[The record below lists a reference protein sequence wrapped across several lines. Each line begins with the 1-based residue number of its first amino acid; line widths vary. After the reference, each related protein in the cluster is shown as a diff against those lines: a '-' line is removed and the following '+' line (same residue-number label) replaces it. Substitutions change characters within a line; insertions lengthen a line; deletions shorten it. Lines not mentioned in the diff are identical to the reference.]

1 MGGRQYLHGLGGRQP
16 WFLLVRTR
24 RRKMA
29 LEDGRVTAAG
39 RQFLVEDIARLDLRR
54 WKMKGLAHAVLKPE
68 CGKVRVRLDGL
79 TYGGF
84 RKEDSPNNAEDF
96 MKAPA
101 GALSGRGD

>member
-1 MGGRQYLHGLGGRQP
+1 MKLSINIIR
-16 WFLLVRTR
+16 
-24 RRKMA
+24 A
-29 LEDGRVTAAG
+29 
-39 RQFLVEDIARLDLRR
+39 LDLRR

-96 MKAPA
+96 MKALLA
-101 GALSGRGD
+101 RYQGEVIDYEEILEAAEISSAKEGR